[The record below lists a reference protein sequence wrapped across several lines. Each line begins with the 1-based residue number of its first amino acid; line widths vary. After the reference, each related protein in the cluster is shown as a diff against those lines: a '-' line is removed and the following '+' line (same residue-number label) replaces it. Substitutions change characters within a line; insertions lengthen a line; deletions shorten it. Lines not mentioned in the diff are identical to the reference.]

1 MKKAAFA
8 AAIESESRL
17 PLHRGGEKCSTTPR
31 CELYTGEAGS
41 ALQHRGAE
49 LTQGRRHRAERGS
62 AFFIKKSV
70 FLHKIHLIILK
81 C

>member
-1 MKKAAFA
+1 MKKAASA

-17 PLHRGGEKCSTTPR
+17 PLHRGGEKCAATPR
-31 CELYTGEAGS
+31 RGTYT
-41 ALQHRGAE
+41 
-49 LTQGRRHRAERGS
+49 GRRHRAERGS

>member
-31 CELYTGEAGS
+31 CELYTGEARS

-49 LTQGRRHRAERGS
+49 LTQGGGTERS
-62 AFFIKKSV
+62 AAAPSS
-70 FLHKIHLIILK
+70 
-81 C
+81 